1 MLHRHLSVPL
11 HRAAYSNETVLVQG
25 PRGAGKTTLLRRD
38 FPGHTYTSLD
48 DGAERARARQ
58 NPGTYLARFRGPAI
72 VDDLHRA
79 PELVSWLREQTVPH
93 PIVFASSRRLRVPM
107 PTIELHVPTRAERQ
121 RRPALSLEMLGR
133 FVPAKPV
140 AVAEYPQWK
149 PARGFL
155 ENDVRDLV
163 SVHDMDLFERFLA
176 AARRQSGGVLDQQ
189 ALANDCGVSHR
200 TVVRWMEVLDACFLI
215 LRLPPSDFESG
226 RRLVRRPK
234 VHFLDSELFE
244 SRVVSE
250 LFRNAKHAGEAA
262 DLRFW
267 RDSNGM
273 EIPLIVQQEGVAL
286 MPVSIVETATPR
298 EMALLRRWLE
308 LAGVGQGALISD
320 RESAARGGNIQRYS
334 LAQL

>member
-11 HRAAYSNETVLVQG
+11 HRSAYGHETVLVQG

-38 FPGHTYTSLD
+38 FPGHTYASLED
-48 DGAERARARQ
+48 SAERARARQ
-58 NPGTYLARFRGPAI
+58 NPGDYLAKFRGPAI

-79 PELVSWLREQTVPH
+79 PELVSWLAQQAAPH
-93 PIVFASSRRLRVPM
+93 PIIFASSRRLRVPM
-107 PTIELHVPTRAERQ
+107 PTMELHMPTRAERQ

-155 ENDVRDLV
+155 ESDVRDLV
-163 SVHDMDLFERFLA
+163 SVHDMDRFEQFLA
-176 AARRQSGGVLDQQ
+176 AAKRQSGAVLDQQ

-200 TVVRWMEVLDACFLI
+200 TVVRWIEILDACFLI
-215 LRLPPSDFESG
+215 LRLAPSDFDGG
-226 RRLVRRPK
+226 RRLIRRPK
-234 VHFLDSELFE
+234 LHFLDSELFE

-273 EIPLIVQQEGVAL
+273 EIPLIIQQEGVAF
-286 MPVSIVETATPR
+286 MPVSIAEAATPR
-298 EMALLRRWLE
+298 ETALLRRWLE

-320 RESAARGGNIQRYS
+320 REGAARGGSIQRYS
-334 LAQL
+334 FAQL

>member
-11 HRAAYSNETVLVQG
+11 HRAAYSHETVLVQG

-48 DGAERARARQ
+48 DSADRARARQ
-58 NPGTYLARFRGPAI
+58 NPGAYLAQFRGPAI

-79 PELVSWLREQTVPH
+79 PELVSWVVEHAAPH
-93 PIVFASSRRLRVPM
+93 PVVFASSRRLRVPM
-107 PTIELHVPTRAERQ
+107 PTMELHMPTWAERQ

-155 ENDVRDLV
+155 ENDVRDMV
-163 SVHDMDLFERFLA
+163 SVHDMDLFERFLG

-200 TVVRWMEVLDACFLI
+200 TVVRWIGVLDTCFLI
-215 LRLPPSDFESG
+215 LRLPPSDFAGG
-226 RRLVRRPK
+226 RRLIRRPK
-234 VHFLDSELFE
+234 LHFLDSELFE
-244 SRVVSE
+244 SRVISE
-250 LFRNAKHAGEAA
+250 LYRNAAHTGEAA
-262 DLRFW
+262 EFRFW
-267 RDSNGM
+267 RDSNGL
-273 EIPLIVQQEGVAL
+273 EIPLIIQQEGAGP
-286 MPVSIVETATPR
+286 MPMGIAESATPR
-298 EMALLRRWLE
+298 EVVRLRRWME
-308 LAGVGQGALISD
+308 LAGVTQGAMISD
-320 RESAARGGNIQRYS
+320 REGTVRGGSIQRYS